1 MIVSERGNSMSFYDQ
16 PEFYEEKKE
25 AQPPPP
31 SEPPEP
37 PEPPKPK
44 RKRPQ
49 WLVPMLSAI
58 IGGIVALLISPLLTQ
73 SGIIPAPKSPVGSNE
88 IQGPYQTTSVKVNSE
103 ITEAVDK
110 VRSAVVGIE
119 NIGFSSNNNEDAKQ
133 GTGSGIIF
141 QKKDGKAHVVTN
153 YHVIEGAKEVRVTL
167 PLENKPKTVPAKVL
181 GSDPVTDLA
190 VLEIGAEDVK
200 VVAQFGNSDTLRP
213 GEPAIAI
220 GNPLGPQ
227 FSQSVTVG
235 VISSTRRTIKVTE
248 RMDTD
253 VIQTDAAI
261 NPGNSGGALVNSSGQ
276 VIGINSLKIAQ
287 QGVEGLGFAIPSN
300 DALPI
305 IQALIQHGRVPR
317 PYLGVTLV
325 DLEKLPTSIWQ
336 DLQVPANI
344 QSGVV
349 IDEVDF
355 NTPARTA
362 GLREKDVI
370 VALDNQ
376 PVATSSEIRRYLY
389 KNKAVNSTVNVTFYR
404 NGAKQTV
411 AVQLSD
417 TPQ

>member
-1 MIVSERGNSMSFYDQ
+1 MSLYDQ

-25 AQPPPP
+25 VQPPSPP

-37 PEPPKPK
+37 SKPK
-44 RKRPQ
+44 RKKPR
-49 WLVPMLSAI
+49 WLVPMVSAI

-73 SGIIPAPKSPVGSNE
+73 SGIIPAPKSPVGTSE

-119 NIGFSSNNNEDAKQ
+119 NIGFSSGDNNSEDAKQ

-167 PLENKPKTVPAKVL
+167 PLDNQPKTVPAKVL
-181 GSDPVTDLA
+181 GSDPITDLA

-235 VISSTRRTIKVTE
+235 VISSTRRTIKITE
-248 RMDTD
+248 RLDTD

-287 QGVEGLGFAIPSN
+287 SGVEGLGFAIPSN

-344 QSGVV
+344 KSGVV

-362 GLREKDVI
+362 GLREKDII

-376 PVATSSEIRRYLY
+376 PVASSSDIRRFLY

-404 NGAKQTV
+404 NGSKQTV